1 MAIERQ
7 RRRSTLSRM
16 DDALL
21 VVVGIVVVMAVL
33 SVVGLIVH
41 AVLFFVKVAVAAV
54 LFGLIVRLMAGRR
67 S

>member
-54 LFGLIVRLMAGRR
+54 LFGLIVRFMAGRR